1 MKFIDEAKI
10 EVVAGKG
17 GNGATSFRR
26 EKFVPR
32 GGPDGGDGGKG
43 GSVWVMA
50 DENINT
56 LVEYRFVKRYQAKNG
71 EKGHGSDRYGAGAD
85 DITLHMP
92 VGTLIRD
99 VDTDEIVADLTYH
112 GQRVCVAKGGKG
124 GLGNIHFKSSV
135 NRAPK
140 QSTPG
145 EEGEARSLHLELKV
159 LADVGL
165 LGMPNAGK
173 STLIRAVSA
182 ARPKVADYPFT
193 TLHPNLGVVR
203 MDENNSFVMADIPG
217 LIEGAAEGAGLGHRF
232 LKHLSRTGLLLHVV
246 DLAPFD
252 ESVNPADE
260 ALAIIHELRKYD
272 EELFDKPRWLVL
284 NKLDMLSED
293 EANERAAAF
302 LAQIGWD
309 YPEPDD
315 RFEFDM
321 NTPRLFKISA
331 LTHEGTQDLVRQIG
345 IYLNEKKRLAAEA
358 AAQAE
363 QANAVPSADGIKTD
377 LAVFQA
383 E

>member
-10 EVVAGKG
+10 EVIGGKG
-17 GNGATSFRR
+17 GNGAASFRR

-32 GGPDGGDGGKG
+32 GGPDGGDGGRG
-43 GSVWVMA
+43 GSVWAVA
-50 DENINT
+50 DENVNT

-85 DITLHMP
+85 DIELKMP

-99 VDTDEIVADLTYH
+99 VDTDEIVADLTHH
-112 GQRVCVAKGGKG
+112 GQRVCVARGGKG
-124 GLGNIHFKSSV
+124 GVGNIHFKSSV

-145 EEGEARSLHLELKV
+145 EDGEARTLQLELKV

-203 MDENNSFVMADIPG
+203 IDENNSFVMADVPG

-252 ESVNPADE
+252 EETDIAAE
-260 ALAIIHELRKYD
+260 ALAIINELRQYD
-272 EELFDKPRWLVL
+272 EQLYDKPRWLVL
-284 NKLDMLSED
+284 NKLDMLDKETAKQR
-293 EANERAAAF
+293 ETEF
-302 LAQIGWD
+302 LNAIGWD
-309 YPEPDD
+309 YPIPDD
-315 RFEFDM
+315 RFTFDIQ
-321 NTPRLFKISA
+321 TPRLFKISA
-331 LTHEGTQDLVRQIG
+331 LTHEGTQDLVQQINQ
-345 IYLNEKKRLAAEA
+345 YLNEKKRLQAEA
-358 AAQAE
+358 DAANKIESSQPKTQVIQTDTSIFKAE
-363 QANAVPSADGIKTD
+363 
-377 LAVFQA
+377 
-383 E
+383 

>member
-10 EVVAGKG
+10 EVAAGRG
-17 GNGATSFRR
+17 GNGAVSFRR
-26 EKFVPR
+26 EKYVPR
-32 GGPDGGDGGKG
+32 GGPDGGDGGRG
-43 GSVWVMA
+43 GSVFAVA
-50 DENINT
+50 NENVNT

-85 DITLHMP
+85 DIELQMP

-99 VDTDEIVADLTYH
+99 ADTGEIVADLTRH
-112 GQRVCVAKGGKG
+112 GQRVCLARGGKG

-140 QSTPG
+140 QATPG
-145 EEGEARSLHLELKV
+145 EPGEARRLLLELKV

-203 MDENNSFVMADIPG
+203 VDEGQSFVMADIPG

-252 ESVNPADE
+252 EAVSPAAE
-260 ALAIIHELRKYD
+260 ALAIINELKKYD
-272 EELFDKPRWLVL
+272 DELFGKPRWLVL
-284 NKLDMLSED
+284 NKLDMLTPE
-293 EANERAAAF
+293 EAAERKTAF
-302 LAQIGWD
+302 LETIGWN
-309 YPEPDD
+309 YPAPGEPGFD
-315 RFEFDM
+315 RQ
-321 NTPRLFKISA
+321 TPRLFEISA
-331 LTHEGTQDLVRQIG
+331 LAHQGTQELVRQIG
-345 IYLNEKKRLAAEA
+345 QYLAEKKQLAAAEA
-358 AAQAE
+358 NQQTDAAPQMSE
-363 QANAVPSADGIKTD
+363 INDYSVLQP
-377 LAVFQA
+377 